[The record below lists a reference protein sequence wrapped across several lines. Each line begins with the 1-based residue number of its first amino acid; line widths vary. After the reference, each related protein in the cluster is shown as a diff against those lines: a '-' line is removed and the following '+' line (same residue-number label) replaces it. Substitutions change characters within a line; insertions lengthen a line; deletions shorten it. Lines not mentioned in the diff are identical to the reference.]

1 MDGMDLYRS
10 MASSTM
16 ASSTMP
22 DRPHADMALVRRVII
37 AAT

>member
-10 MASSTM
+10 M